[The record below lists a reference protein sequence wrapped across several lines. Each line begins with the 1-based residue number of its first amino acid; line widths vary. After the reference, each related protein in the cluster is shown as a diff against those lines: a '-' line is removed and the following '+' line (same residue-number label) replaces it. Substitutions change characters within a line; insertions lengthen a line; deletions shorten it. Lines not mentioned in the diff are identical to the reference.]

1 MVVGLIFAVDG
12 AGRLLRIR
20 PWGYSID
27 AVGLYLW
34 TYGVP
39 YSTAIA
45 WGVSMIEAVG
55 GILLLVGLAT
65 RYAAAMLAFAFTV
78 TAVLIHGPYGH
89 P

>member
-1 MVVGLIFAVDG
+1 
-12 AGRLLRIR
+12 
-20 PWGYSID
+20 
-27 AVGLYLW
+27 
-34 TYGVP
+34 
-39 YSTAIA
+39 
-45 WGVSMIEAVG
+45 MIEAVG